1 MSLFTKVK
9 AAIPTRLAAERYG
22 IYIRSNGMARC
33 PFHSDRTP
41 SMKLD
46 QRFHCFGCQ
55 ADGDVIDFT
64 ARLFGLS
71 CKEAARKLA
80 EDFSLFTDTQAIHC
94 EARSHREELEE
105 QLARIRHWR
114 HTYAPANPGDPWHP
128 SFVQA
133 LQQEADIAYQ
143 LACWRGGARE

>member
-9 AAIPTRLAAERYG
+9 AAIPARLAAERYG
-22 IYIRSNGMARC
+22 ISIRSNGMARC
-33 PFHSDRTP
+33 PFHSDQTP

-71 CKEAARKLA
+71 CKEAARKLS
-80 EDFSLFTDTQAIHC
+80 EDFSLFIDTPAVHC

-105 QLARIRHWR
+105 QLAQIRHWR

-133 LQQEADIAYQ
+133 LQQEADITYQ
-143 LACWRGGARE
+143 LACQRGGMRG

>member
-1 MSLFTKVK
+1 MSLFTKAK

-22 IYIRSNGMARC
+22 ISVRSNGMAHC
-33 PFHSDRTP
+33 PFHSDQTP

-94 EARSHREELEE
+94 EVRSRREELEE

-114 HTYAPANPGDPWHP
+114 STYAPANPGDP
-128 SFVQA
+128 
-133 LQQEADIAYQ
+133 
-143 LACWRGGARE
+143 

>member
-22 IYIRSNGMARC
+22 ISIRSNGMARC
-33 PFHSDRTP
+33 PFHSDQTP

-64 ARLFGLS
+64 ARLLGLS

-80 EDFSLFTDTQAIHC
+80 EDFSLFTEIHC

-114 HTYAPANPGDPWHP
+114 STYAPANPGDPWHP

>member
-1 MSLFTKVK
+1 MSLFAAVK

-22 IYIRSNGMARC
+22 ISIRSNGMASC
-33 PFHSDRTP
+33 PFHSDQTP

-80 EDFSLFTDTQAIHC
+80 EDFSLFTDAPAVHC
-94 EARSHREELEE
+94 EARSHHEELEE

-114 HTYAPANPGDPWHP
+114 STYAPANPGDP
-128 SFVQA
+128 
-133 LQQEADIAYQ
+133 
-143 LACWRGGARE
+143 